1 MPLLKF
7 DILQGRT
14 DEQLRAL
21 LDVTHQAMVQAFDVP
36 FSDRYQ
42 SVTQHRPGELVLH
55 DTGLGYTRSA
65 RVVLLTVVSRPR
77 SQQQKTE
84 FYRLLSERLLA
95 ACDLSPDDLIVSLVE
110 NTDAD
115 WSFGRG
121 RAQFLTGEL

>member
-7 DILQGRT
+7 DILEGRN
-14 DEQLRAL
+14 DQQLKAL
-21 LDVTHQAMVQAFDVP
+21 LDGAHRAMVEAFEVP
-36 FSDRYQ
+36 ASDRYQ

-55 DTGLGYTRSA
+55 DTGLGYTRSNNA
-65 RVVLLTVVSRPR
+65 VLLTVFSRPR
-77 SQQQKTE
+77 SRAQKIA
-84 FYRLLSERLLA
+84 FYRLLAEQLQVD
-95 ACDLSPDDLIVSLVE
+95 CDLSPDDLIISLVE

>member
-7 DILQGRT
+7 DIIQGRN
-14 DEQLRAL
+14 DEQLQTL
-21 LDVTHQAMVQAFDVP
+21 LDGAHRAMVQAFDVP
-36 FSDRYQ
+36 VSDRYQ

-65 RVVLLTVVSRPR
+65 NVVLLTVISRPR
-77 SQQQKTE
+77 SREQKIA
-84 FYRLLSERLLA
+84 FYRLLAEQLRVD
-95 ACDLSPDDLIVSLVE
+95 CDLSPDDLIVSLVE

-115 WSFGRG
+115 WSFGGG